1 VRLLIA
7 DYAATRIGVRA
18 VLDDEWDVCA
28 EADDADGAIAAAS
41 DQQPDICLIGLE
53 LPGGAVR
60 AVREISD
67 AAPGSALVGLATGHD
82 ADDLLAVLRAGA
94 VGYSIAGAEPGQLR
108 RVLRAVK
115 AGEAAVPRSLVLEL
129 IRELQGAA
137 GAEGL
142 TVREAQVLGMLR
154 RGQSTSSIAMRL
166 GISPVT
172 VRRHISTLVKK
183 MGVQDRAGLAQL
195 DQESDDSAESSAR
208 GSFAAPA

>member
-7 DYAATRIGVRA
+7 DYAATRIGVCA
-18 VLDDEWDVCA
+18 VLDEEWEVCA
-28 EADDADGAIAAAS
+28 EADDADGAVAAAA
-41 DQQPDICLIGLE
+41 DEQPDICLIGLE
-53 LPGGAVR
+53 LPGGAIK
-60 AVREISD
+60 AVREITE
-67 AAPGSALVGLATGHD
+67 AAPRSSVVVLATARD

-94 VGYSIAGAEPGQLR
+94 IGYSIAGAEAEQLR

-115 AGEAAVPRSLVLEL
+115 AGEAAVPRAMVLEL

-137 GAEGL
+137 GPDGL

-154 RGQSTSSIAMRL
+154 RGHSTSLIAMRL

-183 MGVQDRAGLAQL
+183 MGVKDRAGLAQL
-195 DQESDDSAESSAR
+195 SEQPEDSVGRAGVSR
-208 GSFAAPA
+208 

>member
-1 VRLLIA
+1 
-7 DYAATRIGVRA
+7 
-18 VLDDEWDVCA
+18 
-28 EADDADGAIAAAS
+28 
-41 DQQPDICLIGLE
+41 
-53 LPGGAVR
+53 
-60 AVREISD
+60 
-67 AAPGSALVGLATGHD
+67 
-82 ADDLLAVLRAGA
+82 
-94 VGYSIAGAEPGQLR
+94 
-108 RVLRAVK
+108 
-115 AGEAAVPRSLVLEL
+115 
-129 IRELQGAA
+129 
-137 GAEGL
+137 L